1 MGGWERKR
9 ERKRERE
16 EERDREGGRE
26 REGGRGGGRENDRE
40 IARAGRERRSEV
52 SESRAQGVCFL
63 GYGAA
68 HLAIMAGRAAGMLA
82 PVYWGDEVRARARAC
97 VRVWL
102 RKRVKDGYG
111 EGEKERGRAG
121 EG

>member
-1 MGGWERKR
+1 MSE
-9 ERKRERE
+9 
-16 EERDREGGRE
+16 
-26 REGGRGGGRENDRE
+26 RGGASFRVAG
-40 IARAGRERRSEV
+40 AGRVLPRVRGGAPGHHGRTMKGHEKQYLHDIAHGP
-52 SESRAQGVCFL
+52 AQGVCFL